1 MQIGIP
7 RSLLY
12 YSYYTFWHGFL
23 DALGIEIV
31 LSDKT
36 TKAIMSAGSS
46 LVVTET
52 CLPIKIY
59 VGHVLNLLEKGV
71 DKILVPS
78 IQSVSHK
85 IYNCSK
91 LRGLPDLIRNV
102 VKKEFTIIDATLDK
116 SQKNQG
122 LYHFLREIAANFSIF
137 DEKKIYDASKAG
149 WKIYNNFNVMLRSGV
164 EYEKALKLAL
174 KGQVVI
180 NSEEAEFPINVA
192 VIAHGYNLYDD
203 RVSMKLISKLK
214 AMDVKAHTAQSLTL
228 EQMKKG
234 IETLGQELYWANE
247 YEMSGAAGHY
257 LQDNKIDG
265 IITLTAFGCG
275 PDSLMIDRISR
286 KIHEFKK
293 PLLNLTVD
301 EHTGEAGF
309 ITRLEAFVDMLYRK
323 KRAGILNK
331 ISIRESKQ
339 PKAVEKKVYTSEQIN
354 LPQ

>member
-7 RSLLY
+7 RALMY
-12 YSYYTFWHGFL
+12 YNYYTFWYGFL
-23 DALGIEIV
+23 NALNIEIV

-36 TKAIMSAGSS
+36 TKNIMFAGSS

-59 VGHVLNLLEKGV
+59 TGHVLNLLEKGV

-78 IQSVSHK
+78 IQSISHK

-91 LRGLPDLIRNV
+91 IRGLPDLIKNV
-102 VKKEFTIIDATLDK
+102 IKKDFTIIDATLDK
-116 SQKNQG
+116 SQKDQG
-122 LYHFLREIAANFSIF
+122 LYYFLKGIAAHFSIF
-137 DEKKIYDASKAG
+137 DEKKIREASKEG
-149 WKIYNNFNVMLRSGV
+149 WKIYNNFNVMLRSGI

-174 KGQVVI
+174 NGQVVVQ
-180 NSEEAEFPINVA
+180 SDEPEFPINVA

-214 AMDVKAHTAQSLTL
+214 AMDVKAHTAQNLTV

-265 IITLTAFGCG
+265 LITLTAFGCG

-286 KIHEFKK
+286 KIHDFKK

-323 KRAGILNK
+323 KRAGIINK
-331 ISIRESKQ
+331 ISLNESKTIR
-339 PKAVEKKVYTSEQIN
+339 KTSSTDTQNQVN
-354 LPQ
+354 LNK